1 MAERS
6 YGLVVEGTYDEPV
19 FRELISRIL
28 SDAEVKI
35 EVYTCGGKTK
45 LLRKFPDYLKIFQH
59 AAEGYPLD
67 KALVIIDG
75 DGRNPSELKEKMAGK
90 ISGRCY
96 RFRDGVHLCVVQRQ
110 APAWLLADLEAINSL
125 AKERGGKRVDPTIRE
140 APEEITDPKDR
151 LRRLLACANL
161 HVTPQ
166 VYGEIARRTNLD
178 RLRELCPSFRDFEQA
193 VMDC

>member
-90 ISGRCY
+90 ISGGAIVFATACT
-96 RFRDGVHLCVVQRQ
+96 C
-110 APAWLLADLEAINSL
+110 AWF
-125 AKERGGKRVDPTIRE
+125 KGKRPPGCLLTSRLSTLWRRSAGE
-140 APEEITDPKDR
+140 SAWTRRSGKLQRR
-151 LRRLLACANL
+151 LRIPKTA
-161 HVTPQ
+161 
-166 VYGEIARRTNLD
+166 
-178 RLRELCPSFRDFEQA
+178 
-193 VMDC
+193 